1 MIVAVC
7 PNPSVDTVVNF
18 DHFKGG
24 EVNRVVDEQF
34 FPGGKGTNVAK
45 CIKELGEEVMLLGFW
60 AGPTGKWIKQ
70 QLGSRGIAC
79 IGPEVDGWTRSCY
92 TYRTNDAF
100 TETEVLGVGPVIN
113 KNRLQQ
119 FYHLFEEAV
128 KDSSLVVMSGS
139 WPQGAPED
147 AYASL
152 VETANNQNIPV
163 VLDATGNRFAKGLEK
178 KPAAIHL
185 NKKETAQFTGVQNIR
200 GMLIKLAD
208 KVGMSAVTDG
218 KRGLY
223 LMHDNN
229 ILHGKLG
236 LENIHSAVG
245 SGDAL
250 TAGLCVSMVRGYDD
264 KSTTQ
269 LAVACGAA
277 NCLHQEIGMFYKKDV
292 DKLKDLVIVENM
304 EMEMS

>member
-18 DHFKGG
+18 NHFKRG

-70 QLGSRGIAC
+70 QLEKRGIDC
-79 IGPEVDGWTRSCY
+79 IGPEIEGWTRSCY
-92 TYRTNDAF
+92 TYRTNDDF
-100 TETEVLGVGPVIN
+100 NETEVLGVGPVID
-113 KNRLQQ
+113 KNALQQ
-119 FYHLFEEAV
+119 FYHLFDEAL
-128 KDSSLVVMSGS
+128 KGASLVTMSGS
-139 WPQGAPED
+139 WPRGTPD
-147 AYASL
+147 DGYALLIES
-152 VETANNQNIPV
+152 ARQQNIPV
-163 VLDATGNRFAKGLEK
+163 VMDSAGKQFARGFEAR
-178 KPAAIHL
+178 PSAIHL

-200 GMLIKLAD
+200 GMLLKLAD
-208 KVGMSAVTDG
+208 KVDVAAVTDG

-223 LMHDNN
+223 LMHGHQ
-229 ILHGKLG
+229 ILHGHLS
-236 LENIHSAVG
+236 LENIHGAVG

-250 TAGLCVSMVRGYDD
+250 TAGLCVSMYHGYDD
-264 KSTTQ
+264 VATTR

-277 NCLHQEIGMFYKKDV
+277 NCLHEEIGMFYKKDV
-292 DKLKDLVIVENM
+292 EKFSDKVIVEDIKM
-304 EMEMS
+304 KMP